1 MRHETIADRGDG
13 HTLLLRARPGHRDG
27 AAHRVVRLLNRRP
40 GRLAAPA
47 ARWAVTVLGVAGAVL
62 LADSGYLHLRLWLD
76 GYRGISVIGPLF
88 LIQAVA
94 CFAAAAT
101 AGLFRRLGVL
111 AAGAVLMA
119 GTAAGLLL
127 TVYVGLFGYR
137 ESLAVP
143 YAGMSLVVEV
153 SGAAVLTTAAAILLL
168 APAAPRGPGPLHEE
182 KVWTRDGQP

>member
-1 MRHETIADRGDG
+1 MRHETTAYGGYG
-13 HTLLLRARPGHRDG
+13 HTLLLRAQPGHRDG
-27 AAHRVVRLLNRRP
+27 AAHRVVQLLNRRP

-47 ARWAVTVLGVAGAVL
+47 ARWAVTVLAVAGAVL

-76 GYRGISVIGPLF
+76 GYRSISVIGPLF

-94 CFAAAAT
+94 SFAAAAA

-111 AAGAVLMA
+111 AAGAMLMA

-143 YAGMSLVVEV
+143 YAGMSLVVEL
-153 SGAAVLTTAAAILLL
+153 SGAAVLAAAAILLL
-168 APAAPRGPGPLHEE
+168 APAAPRGPRPLHEE
-182 KVWTRDGQP
+182 KVWPQDGQP